1 MVEPGTDNPVLPLD
15 LVEGQNEFLIE
26 IDSLDS
32 TDSYTISV
40 ELDSTPPVLAFSE
53 KTYKGS
59 TLSNLREVFGEC
71 EPGLLV
77 RISSEVQS
85 RDLICPGTGIFH
97 QNITVPD
104 SPGQHMLEGF
114 SMDQAKNSN
123 QYQIDVLKQDWID
136 WAIDDAQNSGTML
149 WVFSL
154 SGIATLSVIIAITL
168 RIARRRA
175 VLTE

>member
-1 MVEPGTDNPVLPLD
+1 MLFRS
-15 LVEGQNEFLIE
+15 EFLIE

-175 VLTE
+175 ALTE

>member
-1 MVEPGTDNPVLPLD
+1 
-15 LVEGQNEFLIE
+15 
-26 IDSLDS
+26 
-32 TDSYTISV
+32 
-40 ELDSTPPVLAFSE
+40 
-53 KTYKGS
+53 
-59 TLSNLREVFGEC
+59 
-71 EPGLLV
+71 
-77 RISSEVQS
+77 
-85 RDLICPGTGIFH
+85 
-97 QNITVPD
+97 
-104 SPGQHMLEGF
+104 
-114 SMDQAKNSN
+114 MDQAKNSN